1 LAAKTPNISD
11 ALVSHTMPAK
21 NKEPYQ
27 QAYYPP
33 VPTAFTRYMRTS
45 VIWQFIRFW
54 IINFKIFKLLL
65 KSHH

>member
-1 LAAKTPNISD
+1 MTGMI
-11 ALVSHTMPAK
+11 T

-33 VPTAFTRYMRTS
+33 RPTGLTRHMRTS
-45 VIWQFIRFW
+45 LVWQCYRFL
-54 IINFKIFKLLL
+54 IINIKMLRLMA

>member
-1 LAAKTPNISD
+1 MTDKII
-11 ALVSHTMPAK
+11 

-33 VPTAFTRYMRTS
+33 KPTGLTCFMRTC
-45 VIWQFIRFW
+45 ILWQILRFALINLK
-54 IINFKIFKLLL
+54 IIKLMA

>member
-1 LAAKTPNISD
+1 MA
-11 ALVSHTMPAK
+11 V

-33 VPTAFTRYMRTS
+33 NPTGFTRYMRTS
-45 VIWQFIRFW
+45 FLWQIIRFFV
-54 IINFKIFKLLL
+54 INYKMLKLMS

>member
-1 LAAKTPNISD
+1 MSTDTLTPR
-11 ALVSHTMPAK
+11 PK

-33 VPTAFTRYMRTS
+33 VPTKLVRWLRTS
-45 VIWQFIRFW
+45 IVWQFFRFW
-54 IINFKIFKLLL
+54 IINFKILRLLL